1 MQFLV
6 DLWLPVVLAAVGVF
20 VASSVIHMALPIHK
34 GDFGKLPNEPKVLE
48 AMRAQG
54 VAPGQ
59 YMFPCPGSMKEMGSA
74 QMKEKYK
81 SGPVGSMIVLP
92 NGVPNIGTA
101 LIQWF
106 LFSLVVG
113 VFVAYIA
120 WHELPPG
127 APYAAVF
134 RLTATV
140 AFLAYG
146 FSHVTDAIWK
156 GMSWTTTLKFVFDGL
171 LYGLVTGGVF
181 GWQWPGPVVGA

>member
-1 MQFLV
+1 
-6 DLWLPVVLAAVGVF
+6 
-20 VASSVIHMALPIHK
+20 
-34 GDFGKLPNEPKVLE
+34 
-48 AMRAQG
+48 
-54 VAPGQ
+54 
-59 YMFPCPGSMKEMGSA
+59 
-74 QMKEKYK
+74 MKEKYK

-92 NGVPNIGTA
+92 NGVPNIGIA

-106 LFSLVVG
+106 IFSLVVG

-127 APYAAVF
+127 AHYLAVF

-171 LYGLVTGGVF
+171 IYGLVTGGVF
-181 GWQWPGPVVGA
+181 GWQWPGPVAGA